1 MDDQVMKSVS
11 VGDEG
16 IYAAMHTSLL
26 SYLRTDGKTGLGF
39 LFHVLDF
46 DKPEGDADRL
56 KELHIAMNAGLPLV
70 DPTGEARSLLLQAV
84 RVIAVLSRTWERG
97 QGGIR
102 LSAIADKA
110 GLAAV
115 TPNGIL
121 GDPTTADPAHGAEV
135 FETLAGELRDL
146 ARRRWG

>member
-39 LFHVLDF
+39 VFHVLDF

-56 KELHIAMNAGLPLV
+56 KELHIAMNDDKWLASMLI
-70 DPTGEARSLLLQAV
+70 DLLDYYGKQK
-84 RVIAVLSRTWERG
+84 RRNNRTE
-97 QGGIR
+97 
-102 LSAIADKA
+102 K
-110 GLAAV
+110 
-115 TPNGIL
+115 
-121 GDPTTADPAHGAEV
+121 
-135 FETLAGELRDL
+135 ELRKAIIEL
-146 ARRRWG
+146 AERMKSDGSH